1 LSLKKQASFFGG
13 FTVLMALYGGDRVE
27 LFEAAVHSVFANT
40 LLPNQFLIVVDGPIP
55 SNLRASL
62 QILETQYP
70 LIEFVN
76 LPENK
81 GLANALNIGLQLV
94 KFAWVLRAD
103 ADDMNLPERFATL
116 ATVCEENPKVQL
128 VGSAIIEVD
137 EDAQPLAIRELPCTA
152 EEIHQFAK
160 TRNPFNHMTVAYRLD
175 AVLECGGYPNI
186 FLKED
191 YGLWC
196 IFLAKGYAVM
206 NIKTILVHASAGMN
220 MFRRRGG
227 LRYAK
232 SEWQMQR
239 LMVRCGLKNHAQAV
253 LDGIVRAGFFLMP
266 SSLRGLMYLTFL
278 RKGFNKLRP
287 K

>member
-1 LSLKKQASFFGG
+1 LNLKKQANFSGG
-13 FTVLMALYGGDRVE
+13 FTVLMALYRGDRVN

-40 LLPNQFLIVVDGPIP
+40 LPPNQFLIVVDGPIP
-55 SNLRASL
+55 GNLRVSL
-62 QILETQYP
+62 QKLQTRYP
-70 LIEFVN
+70 LIELVH

-103 ADDMNLPERFATL
+103 ADDVNLPVRFATL

-128 VGSAIIEVD
+128 VGSAILEVD

-175 AVLECGGYPNI
+175 AALDCGGYPNI

-196 IFLAKGYAVM
+196 LFIAKGYTAM
-206 NIKTILVHASAGMN
+206 NVKTILVHASAGMS

-227 LRYAK
+227 FRYAK

-239 LMVRCGLKNHAQAV
+239 LMVQCGLKNHAQAI
-253 LDGIVRAGFFLMP
+253 LDGILRAGFFLIP
-266 SSLRGLMYLTFL
+266 SSLRGLIYLTFL
-278 RKGFNKLRP
+278 RKSI
-287 K
+287 

>member
-1 LSLKKQASFFGG
+1 M
-13 FTVLMALYGGDRVE
+13 LMALYRGDRVN

-40 LLPNQFLIVVDGPIP
+40 LPPNQFLIVVDGPIP
-55 SNLRASL
+55 GNLRVSL
-62 QILETQYP
+62 QKLQTRYP
-70 LIEFVN
+70 LIELVH

-103 ADDMNLPERFATL
+103 ADDVNLPVRFATL

-128 VGSAIIEVD
+128 VGSAILEVD
-137 EDAQPLAIRELPCTA
+137 EDAHPLAIRELPCTA

-175 AVLECGGYPNI
+175 AALDCGGYPNI

-196 IFLAKGYAVM
+196 LFIAKGYTAM
-206 NIKTILVHASAGMN
+206 NVKTILVHASAGMS

-227 LRYAK
+227 FRYAK

-239 LMVRCGLKNHAQAV
+239 LMVQCGLKNHAQAI
-253 LDGIVRAGFFLMP
+253 LDGILRAGFFLIP
-266 SSLRGLMYLTFL
+266 SSLRGLIYLTFL
-278 RKGFNKLRP
+278 RKSI
-287 K
+287 

>member
-1 LSLKKQASFFGG
+1 LNLKKQANFSGG
-13 FTVLMALYGGDRVE
+13 FTVLMALYHRDRVE

-40 LLPNQFLIVVDGPIP
+40 LWPNQFLIVVDGPIP
-55 SNLRASL
+55 GNLRVSL
-62 QILETQYP
+62 QILQTRYP
-70 LIEFVN
+70 LIELVH

-103 ADDMNLPERFATL
+103 ADDLNLPERFATL

-128 VGSAIIEVD
+128 VGSAILEVD
-137 EDAQPLAIRELPCTA
+137 ENAQPLAIRELPCTV
-152 EEIHQFAK
+152 EEIHRFAK

-175 AVLECGGYPNI
+175 AALDCGGYPNI

-196 IFLAKGYAVM
+196 LFIAKGYKAM
-206 NIKTILVHASAGMN
+206 NVKTILVHASAGMG

-227 LRYAK
+227 FRYAK
-232 SEWQMQR
+232 SELQMQR
-239 LMVRCGLKNHAQAV
+239 LMVQCGLKNHAQAI
-253 LDGIVRAGFFLMP
+253 LDGILRAGFFLIP
-266 SSLRGLMYLTFL
+266 SGLRGLIYLTFL
-278 RKGFNKLRP
+278 RKSV
-287 K
+287 

>member
-1 LSLKKQASFFGG
+1 LNLKKQANFSGG
-13 FTVLMALYGGDRVE
+13 FTVLMALYRRDRVE

-40 LLPNQFLIVVDGPIP
+40 LRPNQFLIVVDGPIP
-55 SNLRASL
+55 GNLRVSL
-62 QILETQYP
+62 QTLQTRYP
-70 LIEFVN
+70 LIELVH

-103 ADDMNLPERFATL
+103 ADDENLPERFSTL

-128 VGSAIIEVD
+128 VGSAILEVD

-152 EEIHQFAK
+152 EEIRRFAK

-175 AVLECGGYPNI
+175 AVLDCGGYPNI

-196 IFLAKGYAVM
+196 LFIAKGYTAM
-206 NIKTILVHASAGMN
+206 NVKTILVHASAGMG

-227 LRYAK
+227 FRYAK
-232 SEWQMQR
+232 SELQMQR
-239 LMVRCGLKNHAQAV
+239 LMVQCGLKNHAQAI
-253 LDGIVRAGFFLMP
+253 LDGILRAGFFLIP
-266 SSLRGLMYLTFL
+266 SSLRGLIYLNFL
-278 RKGFNKLRP
+278 RKSI
-287 K
+287 

>member
-1 LSLKKQASFFGG
+1 MNLKKQANFSGG
-13 FTVLMALYGGDRVE
+13 FAVLMALYRGDRVE

-40 LLPNQFLIVVDGPIP
+40 LPPNQFLIVVDGPIP
-55 SNLRASL
+55 ANLTASL
-62 QILETQYP
+62 QILETRYP
-70 LIEFVN
+70 LIELVH

-103 ADDMNLPERFATL
+103 ADDVNLPERFATL

-128 VGSAIIEVD
+128 VGSAILEVD
-137 EDAQPLAIRELPCTA
+137 EDAQPLAIREPPCSQ

-175 AVLECGGYPNI
+175 VALDCGGYPNI
-186 FLKED
+186 YLKED

-196 IFLAKGYAVM
+196 LFLAKGYTMM
-206 NIKTILVHASAGMN
+206 NIKTILVHATAGMN

-227 LRYAK
+227 FRYAK
-232 SEWQMQR
+232 SEWQMQF
-239 LMVRCGLKNHAQAV
+239 LMVQCGLKNHAQAI
-253 LDGIVRAGFFLMP
+253 LDGIVRSGFFLIP
-266 SSLRGLMYLTFL
+266 SSLRGLIYLTFL
-278 RKGFNKLRP
+278 RKSI
-287 K
+287 